1 MPLLHINLSNE
12 KQVVELM
19 HDLKPQTLILRQV
32 IINKDI
38 MSSMSPAD
46 EGLQIDLRHMF
57 NGYELL
63 SNVSSDN
70 KLYIPVHS
78 RALAPTPDPFI
89 YPFHLKLNA
98 EEIKNRFVIECFK
111 KDGTTPVSFETNVD
125 GHYKSIDLYFEFETN
140 QHFETIHT
148 PGGLGVHQHV

>member
-1 MPLLHINLSNE
+1 MPLLHINLSSE
-12 KQVVELM
+12 DQVIELM
-19 HDLKPQTLILRQV
+19 HDLKPQSLILRQV
-32 IINKDI
+32 IINKDVMGA
-38 MSSMSPAD
+38 MSAAD

-78 RALAPTPDPFI
+78 RPLAPTPAPFI
-89 YPFHLKLNA
+89 YPFHLKMTA
-98 EEIKNRFVIECFK
+98 EEIKSRFVIKCFK
-111 KDGTTPVSFETNVD
+111 KDGFTPVSFNTGTD
-125 GHYKSIDLYFEFETN
+125 GHYKSIDLYFEFETA

>member
-1 MPLLHINLSNE
+1 
-12 KQVVELM
+12 
-19 HDLKPQTLILRQV
+19 
-32 IINKDI
+32 
-38 MSSMSPAD
+38 
-46 EGLQIDLRHMF
+46 MF